1 MLLILANQLQEQFN
15 TQKFKMLKKKIIVM
29 IYFTTFGFNQF
40 SGIIFVDRLTQANL
54 ATKSGI
60 ADFITKS
67 YFDDKLKKQQ
77 KSDSK

>member
-1 MLLILANQLQEQFN
+1 
-15 TQKFKMLKKKIIVM
+15 MLKKKIIVM

-54 ATKSGI
+54 ATKSDI

-67 YFDDKLKKQQ
+67 YFDDKLKKQ
-77 KSDSK
+77 

>member
-1 MLLILANQLQEQFN
+1 
-15 TQKFKMLKKKIIVM
+15 MLKKKIIVM

-67 YFDDKLKKQQ
+67 YFDDKLKKQ
-77 KSDSK
+77 